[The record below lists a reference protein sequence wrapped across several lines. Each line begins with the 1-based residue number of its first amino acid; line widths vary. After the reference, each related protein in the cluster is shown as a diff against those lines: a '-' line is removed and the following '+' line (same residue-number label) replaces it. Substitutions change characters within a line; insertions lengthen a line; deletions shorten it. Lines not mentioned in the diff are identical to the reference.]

1 MVGNGSGKYDYEP
14 NKLDT
19 DIQAILDKRKKFE
32 NDLRNLI
39 FQEPFLVKERYKQ
52 AIEILIDIKKKEIQ
66 HKQNYKIK
74 YKKTKRKIL
83 KILLHIFCLIS
94 QTKS

>member
-1 MVGNGSGKYDYEP
+1 MIELENFILIWRNKMVGNGSGKYDYEP

-52 AIEILIDIKKKEIQ
+52 AIEILIDIKKK
-66 HKQNYKIK
+66 YK
-74 YKKTKRKIL
+74 
-83 KILLHIFCLIS
+83 F
-94 QTKS
+94 